1 MHCLDLSVRLFPVV
15 KTVST
20 SDFTFI
26 LDVPLTD
33 VVAYPSKYIQSSP
46 FSQTFVV
53 CRLGNDSQI
62 AAEALRSVDS
72 GNTTVPHVVKDL
84 VGGLRA
90 WSKEVDPEFPMY

>member
-1 MHCLDLSVRLFPVV
+1 MHYLGLSVRLFPLI
-15 KTVST
+15 KTVSA
-20 SDFTFI
+20 SDFTFT

-33 VVAYPSKYIQSSP
+33 VVADPSKYIQSSA
-46 FSQTFVV
+46 FSRTFVV

-72 GNTTVPHVVKDL
+72 GNATVSHVVKDL

-90 WSKEVDPEFPMY
+90 WSKEVDPEFPVY